1 MPSFDI
7 HDCNRSK
14 YPKNHL
20 STPSNIDLIRFF
32 CSVYNPRLTKNCN
45 RYHLPH
51 WVVSVQIRLVVQ
63 SRRNTVIVHFSQPTF
78 QSNLTKT
85 CTRSLGALCLLIRI
99 YQNYGSLQLQWQRL
113 SWQIMEFQVNKWR
126 KKIPRCQCNLIRIHG
141 NKICDKC
148 HNYIWSIE

>member
-1 MPSFDI
+1 MHHLTSQFAFVWYSRLQSLKI
-7 HDCNRSK
+7 S
-14 YPKNHL
+14 KNHL

-126 KKIPRCQCNLIRIHG
+126 KKNTALSMQFDTYTR
-141 NKICDKC
+141 K
-148 HNYIWSIE
+148 